1 MKNKHTPLR
10 LPGPLII
17 TGILTLI
24 ISGIISES
32 CQIQNPSD
40 DALLADKIINQLKD
54 SLNPDSRVALVSVK
68 AEESQNQLI
77 IKGETTDSFYYK
89 SLIVELSKAEID
101 WTDSIILLP
110 DESIGPQNW
119 GLVNLSV
126 ANLRS
131 QTGHS
136 KEMATQAIM
145 GTPLRVFKKSGS
157 WLYVQTPD
165 KYLAWTNDAAVQ
177 VLTMQEHAIWKGS
190 KRIIY
195 LKDFGLILSGP
206 DNNASAV
213 SDIVMGSVLQC
224 QESENGFYPVF
235 LPDGRS
241 GYLPVGDAADFAQW
255 KDLVQP
261 AANSLET
268 IGLEMIGR
276 PYLWGGTS
284 TKGFDCSGFVKTL
297 YYMNGLVL
305 SRDAS
310 QQINQGETVTTDE
323 GFDQLAAGDL
333 LFFGRKASTDRSERI
348 THVGM
353 YLSGGRY
360 IHSSGRV
367 KLNSFVKSDELYSQ
381 YLVDIFVR
389 AKRIM
394 KVESTNS
401 AIRISDHAWY

>member
-213 SDIVMGSVLQC
+213 SDIVM
-224 QESENGFYPVF
+224 
-235 LPDGRS
+235 
-241 GYLPVGDAADFAQW
+241 
-255 KDLVQP
+255 
-261 AANSLET
+261 
-268 IGLEMIGR
+268 
-276 PYLWGGTS
+276 
-284 TKGFDCSGFVKTL
+284 
-297 YYMNGLVL
+297 
-305 SRDAS
+305 
-310 QQINQGETVTTDE
+310 
-323 GFDQLAAGDL
+323 
-333 LFFGRKASTDRSERI
+333 
-348 THVGM
+348 
-353 YLSGGRY
+353 
-360 IHSSGRV
+360 
-367 KLNSFVKSDELYSQ
+367 
-381 YLVDIFVR
+381 
-389 AKRIM
+389 
-394 KVESTNS
+394 
-401 AIRISDHAWY
+401 